1 MRGRLI
7 LPRRSR
13 TAGGGRN
20 VTPSYCGGTQRGTN
34 PDSSR
39 RGLVTDAGH
48 ARLGAKGV
56 GVDIRCAAS
65 LSSWITT
72 VRRRATV
79 FAGAS
84 VSPKPRVFVDS
95 GHAGEKVTTA
105 RLIAVE
111 IVRKNTDQ
119 VGCVV
124 NRGAVSLKRFFAW
137 IGRNRWIAS
146 RCSLKR
152 WPPSRSVDTRR
163 VRFEHEATP
172 VFAPRQQCVVTAPPR
187 HNYNAMRSSFDGIFR
202 ASVGVEGWC
211 QGGFR
216 V

>member
-7 LPRRSR
+7 SPRRSR

-84 VSPKPRVFVDS
+84 VIAARLSPKPRVFADS

-119 VGCVV
+119 VGCAVNPRRWVV
-124 NRGAVSLKRFFAW
+124 ETIFRMDRTKSLDEREDASRYSLKR
-137 IGRNRWIAS
+137 S
-146 RCSLKR
+146 
-152 WPPSRSVDTRR
+152 PPSRSVDTRR
-163 VRFEHEATP
+163 MRFEHEATP

-187 HNYNAMRSSFDGIFR
+187 PQLQRNAIKF
-202 ASVGVEGWC
+202 
-211 QGGFR
+211 
-216 V
+216 

>member
-34 PDSSR
+34 SDSSR

-124 NRGAVSLKRFFAW
+124 N
-137 IGRNRWIAS
+137 
-146 RCSLKR
+146 
-152 WPPSRSVDTRR
+152 PRR
-163 VRFEHEATP
+163 
-172 VFAPRQQCVVTAPPR
+172 CVVETIFR
-187 HNYNAMRSSFDGIFR
+187 MDRTKSLDCIAMLAKAVATIAVCGYSPDAVRARGHARIRSSSAMCCDCPPTPTITTQCDQVLTEYFVR
-202 ASVGVEGWC
+202 
-211 QGGFR
+211 R
-216 V
+216 